1 MSDIWDI
8 KNILIDRELNLHI
21 ISFSFIVAQLHLEI
35 KVIRTTLPKT
45 VNLEG
50 LMYCRNSFYHKWL
63 IDYKGTLKGI
73 HLRKHD
79 MKATNTTRKL
89 HYINHHD
96 VHITWV
102 NIEVYTKMRSLR
114 VILLFT
120 LNDIR
125 DIKEVWVQYI
135 SPSKFF
141 N

>member
-1 MSDIWDI
+1 MII
-8 KNILIDRELNLHI
+8 KL
-21 ISFSFIVAQLHLEI
+21 
-35 KVIRTTLPKT
+35 K
-45 VNLEG
+45 NLEG

-114 VILLFT
+114 VIPLFT
-120 LNDIR
+120 LK
-125 DIKEVWVQYI
+125 DIKDIMEVWGLHLSGHFQTFMLMCKRWIIIRKRYCYLSLMI
-135 SPSKFF
+135 LDWLLSKMVMMKY
-141 N
+141 